1 MMENIGAVRNG
12 TFRTIPKRL
21 NRISFVTRLDHLN
34 PVDPK
39 NKAAASSSAFR
50 HSFVTALRD
59 TPVHQQRSQR
69 RRETNQRNPS
79 STGSILQRRKF
90 MPLHSPPATVPSTHD
105 RQPIKYKSFRIAPA
119 ELEAM
124 LLSHPAVADVAVV
137 AAPDRDVGEL
147 PKALVVLRS
156 EISGD

>member
-1 MMENIGAVRNG
+1 
-12 TFRTIPKRL
+12 
-21 NRISFVTRLDHLN
+21 
-34 PVDPK
+34 
-39 NKAAASSSAFR
+39 
-50 HSFVTALRD
+50 
-59 TPVHQQRSQR
+59 
-69 RRETNQRNPS
+69 
-79 STGSILQRRKF
+79 

-156 EISGD
+156 EISGDELMAFVAERVAPYKKVRQIEFVQRIPR